1 MGFWD
6 YVRTVADKMAPP
18 QVKMEAND
26 IHLNPS
32 PVQLTERQAARLA
45 RLEAAL
51 VAGDRRASVA
61 EEIAQIKKGIV

>member
-6 YVRTVADKMAPP
+6 YVRVVADKMAPP

-26 IHLNPS
+26 IHLNPLPAELS
-32 PVQLTERQAARLA
+32 ERAAARLA

-51 VAGDRRASVA
+51 AAGDRRASVV
-61 EEIAQIKKGIV
+61 EEIAQIKKGGA